1 MTKIYSFKL
10 YFKIIAVV
18 YLLFIF
24 TFKMSIA
31 LSEVD
36 GNMVIKADK
45 LFTTDNKNKINAQGN
60 ISIKT
65 NEFIS
70 KSDATSYDKENDE
83 IKASGNV
90 LIKDKLNNFYFF
102 EDIITDQNFNNAIGS
117 PAKIRMNDGVRIV
130 GKSFSRKESKINQ
143 INDASYTPCLENNYA
158 IKNCPGWK
166 LNAKKVIHDSER
178 QSVYYE
184 GATLS
189 IFNVPI
195 LYSPFFS
202 HPDPTVKKRSGVL
215 MPSFNS
221 DRALGTSVSIPI
233 FYNISSNKDLTVIP
247 TFQTKADDYY
257 SANYRHLTK
266 NHLLN
271 IETSISN
278 NDSKTGTKNHF
289 FLYGDVKNPYGKFD
303 YKIETTNNDTYLR
316 KNQINDYSIL
326 KSGLNFTK
334 EMNNSYLDFSSYVY
348 KHLNNSPE
356 QKWEYIYPTINYD
369 IYSYEDSIF
378 KLKWQISNSFL
389 NYRDIDKNYNQQASS
404 EFISKEIK
412 ILRSLGIRFENSVQN
427 RFIYFNNS
435 SDNYSHLR
443 IFPQVASKISYPL
456 GRKNK
461 NRTEVLEPVIMP
473 ILAPFNNY
481 SNNQGISN
489 SNIFSLNRETS
500 LSQWE
505 SGPRINYGL
514 NWLISYENLTINS
527 TAGQSWKTIKNEKS
541 RISDYFIS
549 NSFDFKTLGYIKN
562 DITLDRDDLYL
573 KDNNINT
580 SIKIGKIKFG
590 FDYDYESEN
599 KQKTSEQISIGTKID
614 ILKNTTFITS
624 ARKDLMS
631 DESIGNAFGL
641 HYENDCIALN
651 FDYFHDFT
659 YVGDIKNNKGF
670 SFTLTLKPFGT
681 SKQAGK
687 VRNFGPEL

>member
-45 LFTTDNKNKINAQGN
+45 IFTTDNKNKINAQGN

-233 FYNISSNKDLTVIP
+233 FYNIS
-247 TFQTKADDYY
+247 
-257 SANYRHLTK
+257 
-266 NHLLN
+266 
-271 IETSISN
+271 
-278 NDSKTGTKNHF
+278 
-289 FLYGDVKNPYGKFD
+289 
-303 YKIETTNNDTYLR
+303 
-316 KNQINDYSIL
+316 
-326 KSGLNFTK
+326 
-334 EMNNSYLDFSSYVY
+334 
-348 KHLNNSPE
+348 
-356 QKWEYIYPTINYD
+356 
-369 IYSYEDSIF
+369 
-378 KLKWQISNSFL
+378 
-389 NYRDIDKNYNQQASS
+389 
-404 EFISKEIK
+404 
-412 ILRSLGIRFENSVQN
+412 
-427 RFIYFNNS
+427 
-435 SDNYSHLR
+435 
-443 IFPQVASKISYPL
+443 
-456 GRKNK
+456 
-461 NRTEVLEPVIMP
+461 
-473 ILAPFNNY
+473 
-481 SNNQGISN
+481 
-489 SNIFSLNRETS
+489 
-500 LSQWE
+500 
-505 SGPRINYGL
+505 
-514 NWLISYENLTINS
+514 
-527 TAGQSWKTIKNEKS
+527 
-541 RISDYFIS
+541 
-549 NSFDFKTLGYIKN
+549 
-562 DITLDRDDLYL
+562 
-573 KDNNINT
+573 
-580 SIKIGKIKFG
+580 
-590 FDYDYESEN
+590 
-599 KQKTSEQISIGTKID
+599 
-614 ILKNTTFITS
+614 
-624 ARKDLMS
+624 
-631 DESIGNAFGL
+631 
-641 HYENDCIALN
+641 
-651 FDYFHDFT
+651 
-659 YVGDIKNNKGF
+659 
-670 SFTLTLKPFGT
+670 
-681 SKQAGK
+681 
-687 VRNFGPEL
+687 